1 MLYDGLGNNR
11 SPIRR
16 NHSIAQKHGRIMNSA
31 TTPTNRLTQQL
42 NFILEIDRL
51 KGVMRRS
58 MLVSGDR
65 YENSAEH
72 SWHVALMAVLL
83 SEHSNEPVD
92 VLHIV
97 KMLLVHD
104 IVEIDA
110 GDTYAYD
117 ESGKQSQAEREQA
130 AAERLFGLLPA
141 DQANEMKAAFFE
153 FDARET
159 AEAKMANAVDRL
171 MPLLHNYYSQ
181 GKEWRKHGITREQVI
196 QRIGPVVEGSE
207 ALWAF
212 AEEIIDRSVEEG
224 YIRG

>member
-1 MLYDGLGNNR
+1 MI
-11 SPIRR
+11 STT
-16 NHSIAQKHGRIMNSA
+16 SIDD
-31 TTPTNRLTQQL
+31 RLTQQL

-51 KGVMRRS
+51 KGIMRRS

-83 SEHSNEPVD
+83 AEHANQPVD
-92 VLHIV
+92 VLHMV

-117 ESGKQSQAEREQA
+117 ESGKQSQAEREQM

-141 DQANEMKAAFFE
+141 DQASEMKAAFDE
-153 FDARET
+153 FDARQT
-159 AEAKMANAVDRL
+159 AESKMANAVDRL

-212 AEEIIDRSVEEG
+212 AEEIIDKSVEEG
-224 YIRG
+224 YLRG

>member
-1 MLYDGLGNNR
+1 M
-11 SPIRR
+11 S
-16 NHSIAQKHGRIMNSA
+16 Q
-31 TTPTNRLTQQL
+31 PTAPNDRLIQQL
-42 NFILEIDRL
+42 TFILEIDRL
-51 KGVMRRS
+51 KGIMRRS
-58 MLVSGDR
+58 MLISGDR

-83 SEHSNEPVD
+83 AEHSNEPVD
-92 VLHIV
+92 VLHMV

-117 ESGKQSQAEREQA
+117 QSGKQSQAEREQA
-130 AAERLFGLLPA
+130 AAEHLFGLLPA
-141 DQANEMKAAFFE
+141 DQAAEMKAAFDE
-153 FDARET
+153 FDARQT

-212 AEEIIDRSVEEG
+212 AEEIIDKSVEEG
-224 YIRG
+224 YLRG

>member
-1 MLYDGLGNNR
+1 MMARIGQMNGCPPQYGE
-11 SPIRR
+11 
-16 NHSIAQKHGRIMNSA
+16 IMNG
-31 TTPTNRLTQQL
+31 TTSIDVRLTQQL

-51 KGVMRRS
+51 KGIMRRS
-58 MLVSGDR
+58 MLISGDR

-83 SEHSNEPVD
+83 AEHSNEPVD
-92 VLHIV
+92 VLHMV

-130 AAERLFGLLPA
+130 AAEHLFGLLPA
-141 DQANEMKAAFFE
+141 DQAAEMKAAFDE
-153 FDARET
+153 FDARQT

-181 GKEWRKHGITREQVI
+181 GKEWRKHDITRAA
-196 QRIGPVVEGSE
+196 GDPAHWPSG
-207 ALWAF
+207 
-212 AEEIIDRSVEEG
+212 
-224 YIRG
+224 

>member
-1 MLYDGLGNNR
+1 MTAIGD
-11 SPIRR
+11 
-16 NHSIAQKHGRIMNSA
+16 
-31 TTPTNRLTQQL
+31 RLTQQL

-58 MLVSGDR
+58 LLVSGDR

-83 SEHSNEPVD
+83 AEHANEPVD
-92 VLHIV
+92 VLHMV

-117 ESGKQSQAEREQA
+117 EGGKQSQAQREQA

-141 DQANEMKAAFFE
+141 DQATEMKAAFYE
-153 FDARET
+153 FDERET
-159 AEAKMANAVDRL
+159 AEAKMSNAVDRL

-181 GKEWRKHGITREQVI
+181 GKEWRRHGITRAQVI

-212 AEEIIDRSVEEG
+212 AEEIIDKSVEEG
-224 YIRG
+224 YLRG

>member
-1 MLYDGLGNNR
+1 MT
-11 SPIRR
+11 
-16 NHSIAQKHGRIMNSA
+16 QA
-31 TTPTNRLTQQL
+31 TVPTDRLSQQL

-58 MLVSGDR
+58 MLMSGDR

-83 SEHSNEPVD
+83 SEHSNQPVD
-92 VLHIV
+92 VLHMV

-117 ESGKQSQAEREQA
+117 EGGKQSQAEREQT

-141 DQANEMKAAFFE
+141 DQAVEMKAAFYE
-153 FDARET
+153 FDPRET
-159 AEAKMANAVDRL
+159 PEAKMANAVDRL

-181 GKEWRKHGITREQVI
+181 GKEWRKHGITREQVM
-196 QRIGPVVEGSE
+196 QRIGPVVDGSE

-212 AEEIIDRSVEEG
+212 AEEIIDQSVEEG
-224 YIRG
+224 YLRG

>member
-1 MLYDGLGNNR
+1 M
-11 SPIRR
+11 S
-16 NHSIAQKHGRIMNSA
+16 Q
-31 TTPTNRLTQQL
+31 PTAPNDRLIQQL

-58 MLVSGDR
+58 MLISGDR

-83 SEHSNEPVD
+83 AEHSNEPVD
-92 VLHIV
+92 VLHMV

-117 ESGKQSQAEREQA
+117 ENGKQSQAEREQMA
-130 AAERLFGLLPA
+130 AKRLFGLLPC
-141 DQANEMKAAFFE
+141 DQGQDLKAAFDE
-153 FDARET
+153 FDARQT

-196 QRIGPVVEGSE
+196 QRIGPVVDGSE
-207 ALWAF
+207 VLWAF
-212 AEEIIDRSVEEG
+212 AEEIIDKSVEEG
-224 YIRG
+224 YLRG

>member
-1 MLYDGLGNNR
+1 MSDTL
-11 SPIRR
+11 IV
-16 NHSIAQKHGRIMNSA
+16 K
-31 TTPTNRLTQQL
+31 RLRQQME
-42 NFILEIDRL
+42 FILEIDRL

-72 SWHVALMAVLL
+72 SWHVALMALL
-83 SEHSNEPVD
+83 LAEHSNQPVD
-92 VLHIV
+92 VLHMV

-117 ESGKQSQAEREQA
+117 ERGKQSQAEREQA
-130 AAERLFGLLPA
+130 AAERLFGLLPP
-141 DQANEMKAAFFE
+141 DQALDLKAAFDE
-153 FDARET
+153 FDALQT

-196 QRIGPVVEGSE
+196 QRIGPVVDGSE

-212 AEEIIDRSVEEG
+212 AEEIIDKSVEKG
-224 YIRG
+224 YLHG